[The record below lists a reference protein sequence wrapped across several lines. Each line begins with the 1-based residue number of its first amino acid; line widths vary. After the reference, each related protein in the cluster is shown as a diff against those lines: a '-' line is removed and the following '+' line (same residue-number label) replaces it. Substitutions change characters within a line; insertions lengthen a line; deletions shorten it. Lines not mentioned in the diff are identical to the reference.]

1 MSFDK
6 KNLIGL
12 FAGIIG
18 LAALKKV
25 SGSQSK
31 IPKGKDGFSRE
42 QDLGYFDIN
51 EHSKIC
57 WRCS

>member
-18 LAALKKV
+18 LAALKKA
-25 SGSQSK
+25 SGLDDAQSK
-31 IPKGKDGFSRE
+31 IPKVYPCKDGFSRE
-42 QDLGYFDIN
+42 QDLGYFDI
-51 EHSKIC
+51 
-57 WRCS
+57 R